1 MRLWRISD
9 HASLSGDGGVF
20 FSGRWHSRRTRV
32 VYLADHPA
40 SALLEVI
47 VHLEVRAE
55 NMPDGYQLLKIDAPD
70 DLAVDQPD
78 QGELPA
84 DWKERVSLTQK
95 IGDVWL
101 SEGPT
106 SLLRVPSAIV
116 PETNNY
122 LLNPGHADA
131 ARIAIASTIRAAFD
145 PRLMAFRKS

>member
-1 MRLWRISD
+1 MRLWCISD
-9 HASLSGDGGVF
+9 HTSLSGDGGLF
-20 FSGRWHSRRTRV
+20 ASARWHSRGKKI

-55 NMPDGYQLLKIDAPD
+55 NLPAGFQLLKIDAPD
-70 DLAVDQPD
+70 DLPVDHPHER
-78 QGELPA
+78 ELPA
-84 DWKERVSLTQK
+84 DWRERLSLTQQ

-101 SEGPT
+101 SEGLT

-131 ARIAIASTIRAAFD
+131 TRIVIASAMRAAFD
-145 PRLMAFRKS
+145 PPLMAFLR

>member
-9 HASLSGDGGVF
+9 HASLSGDGGLF
-20 FSGRWHSRRTRV
+20 ASARWHSRGKRI

-47 VHLEVRAE
+47 VHLEVKAE
-55 NMPDGYQLLKIDAPD
+55 NLPDGFQLLKIDVPD

-78 QGELPA
+78 RRELPA
-84 DWKERVSLTQK
+84 DWRERVSLTQK

-101 SEGPT
+101 NEGLT
-106 SLLRVPSAIV
+106 SVLRVPSAIL

-122 LLNPGHADA
+122 LLNPGHAHA
-131 ARIAIASTIRAAFD
+131 SRIVIVSALRAAFD
-145 PRLMAFRKS
+145 PRLMAFVKG